1 VTYIPLIMISVFCA
15 GVLAYYGRQTLRLQR
30 LLNSGTTTQATVVG
44 KERLRGGESVVHYFV
59 TYEFPNFRGETV
71 THQEDLNRAE
81 FFDSIEVG
89 ETIDILYERQH
100 PDNSYP
106 LSQIRADHQIARAV
120 TVGIIVLWVV
130 MVLMIT

>member
-1 VTYIPLIMISVFCA
+1 MVSVFCA
-15 GVLAYYGRQTLRLQR
+15 GVLLYYGRQTLRLQR
-30 LLNSGTTTQATVVG
+30 LLSSGTTTQATVVG
-44 KERLRGGESVVHYFV
+44 KERLKGGESVVHYLV
-59 TYEFPNFRGETV
+59 TYEFSNFRGETV
-71 THQEDLNRAE
+71 THQEDLNRAD

-89 ETIDILYERQH
+89 DTIDILYERQR

-130 MVLMIT
+130 MILMIT